1 MSKMWMWTIISDND
15 EEFWYHILTIRMREM
30 VEIKLFREEYILT
43 CILTSILTVNIMKL
57 KPMASWQVF
66 EWEKE

>member
-30 VEIKLFREEYILT
+30 VEIKLFREECILT

-57 KPMASWQVF
+57 KPMASWQEF

>member
-30 VEIKLFREEYILT
+30 VEIKLFREECILT
-43 CILTSILTVNIMKL
+43 CILTVNIMKL

-66 EWEKE
+66 EWERE